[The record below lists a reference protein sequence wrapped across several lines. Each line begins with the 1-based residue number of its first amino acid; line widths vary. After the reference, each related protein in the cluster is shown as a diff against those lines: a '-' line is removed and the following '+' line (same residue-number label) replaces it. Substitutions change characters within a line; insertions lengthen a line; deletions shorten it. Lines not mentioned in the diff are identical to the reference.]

1 MISSSLSFTPSSIV
15 SSDIDPD
22 EPLLQQ
28 VTSVDSDRRNTA
40 PGRYLVLAD
49 LNATYEYPCIL
60 DMKLGTR
67 TYCIIFGT
75 FFIIGDGAP
84 PEKVER
90 HIRVCKNTT
99 SGPLGIRIC
108 GMRVE
113 YETKF

>member
-1 MISSSLSFTPSSIV
+1 MYT
-15 SSDIDPD
+15 D
-22 EPLLQQ
+22 
-28 VTSVDSDRRNTA
+28 TRNTP

-67 TYCIIFGT
+67 TYCRIPGSLL
-75 FFIIGDGAP
+75 IIGDGAP

-108 GMRVE
+108 GMRVGCE
-113 YETKF
+113 RNLEHRHTNQN